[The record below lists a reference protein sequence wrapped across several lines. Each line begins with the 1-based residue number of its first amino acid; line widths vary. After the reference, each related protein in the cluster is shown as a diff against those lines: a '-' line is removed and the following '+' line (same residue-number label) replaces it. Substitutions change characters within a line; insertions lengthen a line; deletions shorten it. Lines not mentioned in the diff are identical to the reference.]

1 MPTNA
6 NQCQNFVSIA
16 PIFFSIQYL
25 AITLKLQE
33 EILQQ
38 EGRGP
43 QGLDIPRH
51 GGGGGG
57 LETTKSPEKAES
69 RKSRSRMPWTIT
81 SDSAVG
87 QVLGMGKGNKYLF
100 NNFLPL

>member
-57 LETTKSPEKAES
+57 VRDHKES
-69 RKSRSRMPWTIT
+69 RKSRVQKKQIQN
-81 SDSAVG
+81 ALNHY
-87 QVLGMGKGNKYLF
+87 Q
-100 NNFLPL
+100 